1 MPPGMTF
8 AGHDFNPT
16 LVQFKQYTSVIA
28 LALLEDFNPTL
39 VQFKHDAHARTLTIR
54 INFNPTLVQF
64 KQFDARPELLN
75 CRKFQSYISPIQ
87 TRSRVRRGRGIYQI
101 SILH

>member
-54 INFNPTLVQF
+54 INFNPTLVHF

-87 TRSRVRRGRGIYQI
+87 TLGAVLASD
-101 SILH
+101 L